1 MYIRIIVISPL
12 FINLQWG
19 SVNSTE
25 RKAVYALS
33 FTING
38 IVTPVGGFGANGDSS
53 GSYISDINDIKNGFN
68 YKIYK
73 KDGTIFT
80 GVAVIKYIA
89 FGW

>member
-1 MYIRIIVISPL
+1 MNYVCFGYHL
-12 FINLQWG
+12 VNKQWG

-53 GSYISDINDIKNGFN
+53 GSHISDINDEKNGFN